1 MSCACPLAT
10 IPVPASAHSCVGH
23 CDDFSCL
30 DMKTELPAVIVI
42 LSSATKEEPAVS
54 ISKMHARFHVREIA
68 VYSLIVMRS
77 AIVISIAKT

>member
-1 MSCACPLAT
+1 MRSHAWAIAMA
-10 IPVPASAHSCVGH
+10 IPV
-23 CDDFSCL
+23 L
-30 DMKTELPAVIVI
+30 KTELPAVIVI

-54 ISKMHARFHVREIA
+54 ISKMYARFHVREIA